1 MVCGR
6 TILYL
11 YLHLWFHYFVFVF
24 VFALFISLFNLFC
37 IYQMSTSCHF
47 SYLKIIICSHLFSAS
62 VQQILLCLHIR
73 SRPTRLCSPP
83 PDFPRWSTEKTFH
96 QKICGNNQ
104 LRSVKTFFYK
114 ICENNQFTSS
124 SLLSCFW
131 GGILVVLSASSWL
144 EKQTLKLEE
153 AIAQI
158 LPR

>member
-73 SRPTRLCSPP
+73 SRPTRLCSDP
-83 PDFPRWSTEKTFH
+83 PDFPRWSTEKTFSSEDLWK
-96 QKICGNNQ
+96 QSI
-104 LRSVKTFFYK
+104 K
-114 ICENNQFTSS
+114 ICEEF
-124 SLLSCFW
+124 LLQDMWKQSIFQDLWRFFW
-131 GGILVVLSASSWL
+131 GIFVKTINSPPALCFPVS
-144 EKQTLKLEE
+144 EE
-153 AIAQI
+153 EF
-158 LPR
+158 